1 MIQYHRSIAVGE
13 NDMKNNNLEIMKKLL
28 EEKKAKGKQKQ
39 GKIVPDRYG
48 KQPAGS
54 GNL

>member
-1 MIQYHRSIAVGE
+1 
-13 NDMKNNNLEIMKKLL
+13 MKNNKSMEMMKKLI
-28 EEKKAKGKQKQ
+28 EEKKAKGKKKE